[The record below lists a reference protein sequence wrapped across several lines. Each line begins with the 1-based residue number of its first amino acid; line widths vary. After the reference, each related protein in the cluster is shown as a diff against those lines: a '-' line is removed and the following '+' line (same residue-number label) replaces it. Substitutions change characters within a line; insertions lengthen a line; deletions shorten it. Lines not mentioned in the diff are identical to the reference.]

1 MDRIG
6 PSFIKYYGQYRGK
19 HLERGEGA
27 HAFKGIN
34 KSKQG
39 QHTTEH
45 KGHFTK
51 AVVRSGRHVPLMPLV
66 PTFVRDRL
74 LCAKLY
80 AYKVVRA
87 QYHMIKL

>member
-6 PSFIKYYGQYRGK
+6 LSFSKYYGQYRGK
-19 HLERGEGA
+19 HLEEGA

-39 QHTTEH
+39 QHTKEH

-51 AVVRSGRHVPLMPLV
+51 AVVRSGRHVSLMPLA
-66 PTFVRDRL
+66 PTSV
-74 LCAKLY
+74 
-80 AYKVVRA
+80 
-87 QYHMIKL
+87 